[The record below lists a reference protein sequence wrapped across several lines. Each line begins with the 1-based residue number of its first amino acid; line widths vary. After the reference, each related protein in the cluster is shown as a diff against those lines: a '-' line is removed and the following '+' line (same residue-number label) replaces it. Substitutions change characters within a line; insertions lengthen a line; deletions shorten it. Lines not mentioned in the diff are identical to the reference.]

1 MAQNFVQ
8 DGDRIKLPVTADK
21 LSGDW
26 DMVGDLPVVLTRDA
40 DSNDEAMCA
49 TKGVFDLS
57 VVAQGAAT
65 PVAIAIGDKIY
76 ADGSELNKDSTNG
89 KEFGIALGA
98 VTSDETI
105 TIPVRLKG

>member
-21 LSGDW
+21 VSGDW
-26 DMVGDLPVVLTRDA
+26 EMVEDLPVVMTQDA

-57 VVAQGAAT
+57 VAGQGPSAAA
-65 PVAIAIGDKIY
+65 AIAIGEKIY
-76 ADGSELNKDSTNG
+76 ADGAELNKDVTNG

-98 VTSDETI
+98 VVSGETT